1 MTKRIDIHK
10 PTLIRDIV
18 GNKHFYRLIVLL
30 GILALIKISIALQ
43 FELDSEEAQYW
54 LWSNHLQLSYY
65 SKPPL
70 IAYLNWFSTSLLGNS
85 VLGIRINAVIMGF
98 LASVVTYLLAY
109 VLFKNFQTAFSAAL
123 VTNIFPF
130 LLHSSILFTPDSLL
144 ILFWLCAMLSFWKA
158 IETGKRLWWIFF
170 GISVGLGALSKYTIF
185 LIYIP
190 LLLYSWKY
198 HPEIFRSAGFYLSL
212 AIALLLFTPVIH
224 WNIQQGG
231 VGFLHL
237 VHLSGVY
244 DHTRAAGQVVA
255 NLGYFAA
262 GQLVLLLPFY
272 QYPFLV
278 RQFRKK
284 AFTAPEEFLLL
295 PVITMVIFFLIIAII
310 RRPGVYMNWVM
321 FAYTGMPI
329 LFARY
334 ALTENRFAL
343 NRQIL
348 LFMTAGLLVFIGL
361 SLPSNR
367 IAPLGKFNPAGK
379 LIGWSQLA
387 HKIDSINALYP
398 PGNSYVFSTNYHITS
413 ELSFYMKGQPEVYF
427 LGMKS
432 RMNQF
437 DLWKGTE
444 QFINTPKTGILVDIE
459 RITPEIKQGYR
470 SVLKED
476 SCTIHHP
483 NGKINTYYIYQ
494 VRGMKG
500 FPKHYSSY

>member
-1 MTKRIDIHK
+1 MTKSIDKNK
-10 PTLIRDIV
+10 PALIRDIA

-30 GILALIKISIALQ
+30 GILAFIKVLIALQ

-85 VLGIRINAVIMGF
+85 VLGIRINAVMIGF
-98 LASVVTYLLAY
+98 LASVVTYLLTY
-109 VLFKNFQTAFSAAL
+109 VLFKNLQTAFSAAL

-130 LLHSSILFTPDSLL
+130 LLHSSIFFTPDSLL

-190 LLLYSWKY
+190 LLLFSWRY
-198 HPEIFRSAGFYLSL
+198 HREIFRSSGFYLSIAIVL
-212 AIALLLFTPVIH
+212 ALFTPVIY
-224 WNIQQGG
+224 WNIQHGG

-237 VHLSGVY
+237 VHLTGIY
-244 DHTRAAGQVVA
+244 DRTRAAGQVIS

-262 GQLVLLLPFY
+262 GQFVLLLPFY

-295 PVITMVIFFLIIAII
+295 PVITMVIFFLIIAGI
-310 RRPGVYMNWVM
+310 RRPGIYMNWVM

-329 LFARY
+329 LYIYY
-334 ALTENRFAL
+334 AYRGNRVAF
-343 NRQIL
+343 NRQINRGMSL
-348 LFMTAGLLVFIGL
+348 ALLVFIGL
-361 SLPSNR
+361 SLPANR
-367 IAPLGKFNPAGK
+367 IAPLGKFNPADK

-387 HKIDSINALYP
+387 HKTDSIKGLYP
-398 PGNSYVFSTNYHITS
+398 SGLSYVFSTNYHITS
-413 ELSFYMKGQPEVYF
+413 ELSFYMAGQPEVYF
-427 LGMKS
+427 LGLQS

-437 DLWKGTE
+437 DLWQGTE
-444 QFINTPKTGILVDIE
+444 QFINTSTTGILVNTD
-459 RITPEIKQGYR
+459 RITPEIRQGYR

-494 VRGMKG
+494 VQGMKG
-500 FPKHYSSY
+500 FSKQYSSY